1 MGAAL
6 LTATQITFKYDF
18 EEYIEP
24 EVVEQKPSYED
35 EMQNQLAAQLHL
47 PGTNSINTFRL
58 VGC

>member
-18 EEYIEP
+18 EEYTEP

-47 PGTNSINTFRL
+47 PGTN
-58 VGC
+58 